1 MHPLRFFFSF
11 SCILLFLSISYQFNI
26 PPQENSSIDSVVYLP
41 LVMKDFGITP
51 TETPT
56 ASATG
61 PRPTRTKTPT
71 ATRTQTR
78 TSTPFRS
85 STPIPTSTITP
96 TVTITPTATFT
107 ATLTPTTTYVPLPE
121 FTLIYPTFTPSI
133 TSTRITPVEATITQT
148 PLPFIAVKSNQTKLG
163 ILASI
168 GLVWILLAAWLFILI
183 RRTQAD
189 ED

>member
-1 MHPLRFFFSF
+1 MRFLF
-11 SCILLFLSISYQFNI
+11 SCILLFLSLSSQFNS
-26 PPQENSSIDSVVYLP
+26 PPRENSDVDSVLYLP
-41 LVMKDFGITP
+41 LILKDFRITP

-71 ATRTQTR
+71 PTRTQT
-78 TSTPFRS
+78 TTFTPFRS
-85 STPIPTSTITP
+85 STPLPTSTITP

-121 FTLIYPTFTPSI
+121 FTLVYPTFTPSK
-133 TSTRITPVEATITQT
+133 TSTRIIPVEATFTQT
-148 PLPFIAVKSNQTKLG
+148 PLPFLAVKSNQTKLG

-168 GLVWILLAAWLFILI
+168 GLVWILLAAWLIILI

-189 ED
+189 QD